1 MRDET
6 LRLITP
12 KDIGYRERR
21 GHRDRFSKCL
31 TGGSKLDCIYKKYS
45 LCPLCALWLT
55 SDSEDSVVGAQEQ
68 LASRRGR

>member
-31 TGGSKLDCIYKKYS
+31 TGGSKLDCIYKS
-45 LCPLCALWLT
+45 ILCVLCVLY
-55 SDSEDSVVGAQEQ
+55 G
-68 LASRRGR
+68 